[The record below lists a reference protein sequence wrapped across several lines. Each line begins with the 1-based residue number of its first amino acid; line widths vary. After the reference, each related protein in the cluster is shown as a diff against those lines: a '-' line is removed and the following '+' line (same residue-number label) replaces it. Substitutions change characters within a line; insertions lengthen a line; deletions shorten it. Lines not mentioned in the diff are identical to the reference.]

1 MGGAKPRS
9 PRSLRPRRVLVTL
22 EVETDITLSRLRAK
36 VSWMHDDQLNGR
48 VLEVEQVQTNVI
60 QNRRNKPT

>member
-1 MGGAKPRS
+1 MSGAKPRS

-22 EVETDITLSRLRAK
+22 EIETDITLSRLKAK
-36 VSWMHDDQLNGR
+36 VAWSHDDALNGR
-48 VLEVEQVQTNVI
+48 VLEVEQIQTNVI